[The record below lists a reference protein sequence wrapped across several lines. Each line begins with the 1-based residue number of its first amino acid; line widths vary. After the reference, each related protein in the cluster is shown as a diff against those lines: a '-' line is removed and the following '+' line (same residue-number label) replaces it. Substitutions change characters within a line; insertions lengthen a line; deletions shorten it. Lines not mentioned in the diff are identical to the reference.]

1 MYEGKI
7 PFDMYGTPVPY
18 VWGRQDA
25 EHNRKYVWED
35 NEVFEASLKF
45 KGFQRGRSAAH
56 AIYTKADDESWEVTM
71 FMTDLKDVINAGLA
85 PLYLSGRF
93 KYVKRGTNFGVKL
106 VEVT

>member
-18 VWGRQDA
+18 VWGREDA
-25 EHNRKYVWED
+25 PHNSKYVWRD
-35 NEVFEASLKF
+35 NEVFEAELEF

-56 AIYTKADDESWEVTM
+56 AVYVKADDKSWEVTM
-71 FMTDLKDVINAGLA
+71 FITDLKDVIKQGLA

-93 KYVKRGTNFGVKL
+93 EYVKRGTNFGVRL